1 MYVFEKKSG
10 LFVKEVPFQND
21 SFARKRMGGELSNFY
36 NPPVTKVTLNTVNNL
51 LVEYEDGSYLLLDQ
65 EGK

>member
-1 MYVFEKKSG
+1 
-10 LFVKEVPFQND
+10 
-21 SFARKRMGGELSNFY
+21 MGGELSNFY